1 MTDEEDF
8 PMSEASLFE
17 RDLYLEITI
26 AWYQMQTHGSTV
38 DHALRSYV
46 LGRGFADSVKDSL
59 SRVDL
64 QHVSAICALLVSS
77 NSWELDDLQKVL
89 DMQSIGRRPRSA
101 LDPVCAWWY
110 PLDKPSVF
118 GVHYWELANGLVEL
132 RRLARFD
139 KPPALYFGRAP
150 RGGDQGTVGGSRR
163 ARQSA

>member
-1 MTDEEDF
+1 MTDDGDF

-26 AWYQMQTHGSTV
+26 AWYQMQSRGLAV
-38 DHALRSYV
+38 DRPMRSYV
-46 LGRGFADSVKDSL
+46 FGRGFAESVKDSPP
-59 SRVDL
+59 RVEL
-64 QHVSAICALLVSS
+64 QHISEICALVVSS
-77 NSWELDDLQKVL
+77 NSWELDDLKKVL
-89 DMQSIGRRPRSA
+89 DTQSIGGSPRTT

-110 PLDKPSVF
+110 PLDRPSVL

-139 KPPALYFGRAP
+139 KPPALQFGRAP
-150 RGGDQGTVGGSRR
+150 LRRDQHSTDVSSR